1 MQGFDL
7 LGMVLSINVLLK
19 IIFLDKVIRVVLVH
33 LIILLFVEQFVL
45 LQVHEAQI
53 RAKLAFF

>member
-7 LGMVLSINVLLK
+7 LRMVLSINVLLK